1 MRLRLFF
8 KVWVKDEGRILLLD
22 ERERERGGGL
32 LLLLVYTSEIDI
44 VIFEIRRMNVII

>member
-1 MRLRLFF
+1 M
-8 KVWVKDEGRILLLD
+8 K
-22 ERERERGGGL
+22 EREGGVGL